1 MNTQQNEQLNTLL
14 KQGILLLESLS
25 VIYDT
30 ELEALSSKD
39 LDRLGDVT
47 QEKTD
52 LLQKF
57 HQFTKDRIELL
68 NTFGIEVEAGDY
80 QIPLDNQTESQG
92 AEDTNTLHT
101 TIKRL
106 LKTLQQ
112 KNNRNEQAIY
122 RNQQNVSQLLAI
134 VRGHKKQDQLYNKA
148 GSSGL
153 YKAQSSLGKA

>member
-1 MNTQQNEQLNTLL
+1 MNKQQNEQLNTLL

-52 LLQKF
+52 LLNKF
-57 HQFTKDRIELL
+57 HQFTKDRVELL

-80 QIPLDNQTESQG
+80 QIPLDSPSDSKQD
-92 AEDTNTLHT
+92 EDTNTLHT

>member
-25 VIYDT
+25 AIYDT

-47 QEKTD
+47 QEKTG
-52 LLQKF
+52 LLNKF
-57 HQFTKDRIELL
+57 HQFTIDRVELL
-68 NTFGIEVEAGDY
+68 NTFGIRVEAGDY
-80 QIPLDNQTESQG
+80 QIPSDQQNQSKATSEIH
-92 AEDTNTLHT
+92 TLHK

-148 GSSGL
+148 GNSGL